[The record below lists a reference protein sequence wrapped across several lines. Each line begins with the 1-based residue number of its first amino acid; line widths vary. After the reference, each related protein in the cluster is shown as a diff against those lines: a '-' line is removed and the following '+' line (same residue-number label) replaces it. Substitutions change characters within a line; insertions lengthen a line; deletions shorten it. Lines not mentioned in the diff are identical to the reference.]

1 MKVNNLDTLEFIFNF
16 IQFSLIKFILFNF
29 LLFDFLDC
37 FLDME

>member
-1 MKVNNLDTLEFIFNF
+1 MKVNNLDTLEFIFNY
-16 IQFSLIKFILFNF
+16 IQFSLIKFILFNI